1 MPSTVDQHH
10 SNLAEEA
17 VANDFGVYG
26 PRTVCV
32 KLDPYCKL
40 HYSPCNRY
48 WLGATFTD
56 GSRVTYD
63 RAGALGLRMTAHP
76 AEVNS

>member
-1 MPSTVDQHH
+1 MSIKAFCADQHCN
-10 SNLAEEA
+10 NLAEA
-17 VANDFGVYG
+17 AIANDFGVYG
-26 PRTVCV
+26 PRVVCV
-32 KLDPYCKL
+32 KVDPGCRL

-63 RAGALGLRMTAHP
+63 TAKPKGQRLTAH
-76 AEVNS
+76 AA